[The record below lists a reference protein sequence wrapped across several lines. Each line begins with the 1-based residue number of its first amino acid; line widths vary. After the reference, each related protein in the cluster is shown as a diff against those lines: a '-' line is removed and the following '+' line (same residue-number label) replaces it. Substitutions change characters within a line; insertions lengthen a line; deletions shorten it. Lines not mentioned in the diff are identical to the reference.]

1 MLGENKSRR
10 ALIVVNMT
18 DHFAHQD
25 GACYIKTSKEIIPF
39 VQGELQYF
47 RDRMRPVIFCSTKA
61 RGNIIRELSPRRGEI
76 CIEKEKANA
85 FLNTNLGQILLDQ
98 KVKNLTIVGLQL
110 YNSVLLSAAAALLE
124 GFSVVVPETCVCS
137 DREQEHLAAL
147 RLFNRW
153 SKEMDMKADNS

>member
-18 DHFAHQD
+18 DHFAHQN
-25 GACYIKTSKEIIPF
+25 GTRYVRTSKEIIPF

-47 RDRMRPVIFCSTKA
+47 RDRMRPVIFCSTTA
-61 RGNIIRELSPRRGEI
+61 SGNIIRELSPRRGEI
-76 CIEKEKANA
+76 CIEKVRPNA

-98 KVKNLTIVGLQL
+98 KAQNLTIVGLQL
-110 YNSVLLSAAAALLE
+110 YSSVLLTAAAALE
-124 GFSVVVPETCVCS
+124 QGFSVVVPETCVCS
-137 DREQEHLAAL
+137 DHEQEHAAAL